1 MMEMQLARR
10 QFLQRTSAGLGAAA
24 VAGLLDPKLYAASN
38 SSEDG
43 RRGVLDELHFPAKAK
58 RVIYLFMA
66 GGPPHMDILDPK
78 PFLQRQN
85 GQELPASVRGKQ
97 RITLMTRNQKQLL
110 VAGSPIRFKTYG
122 ESGQVMNEH
131 LPHLGRVSD
140 ELAIV
145 RSLYSEPIN
154 HDPAVNMLQTGA
166 GRPGRPCIGSWIS
179 WGLGSENKDLP
190 DFVVLLSGNKG
201 QPVIS
206 RYYHSGFLP
215 SRHQGVQFQSKGD
228 PVLFLSNPA
237 GVDRRSRGRLIEGI
251 NALNR
256 RRLDLVGDPEIEAR
270 INSFELAYRMQ
281 TSVPDLMEIGQEPQY
296 VHDAYGTQ
304 PGEVSFANNCLLARR
319 LIERGVR
326 FVQLY
331 QRGWD
336 MHSEIKT
343 RMPQMCQLID
353 QPIAALITDLKQRGL
368 LDETLILWGGEFGRT
383 SYCQGEL
390 KPTFGRDHHPRCF
403 SVWLAGGGIK
413 GGISHGKT
421 DDYGYNVVEDGVH
434 VHDLQATV
442 LHCLGIDHEKMT
454 FRFQGRDQ
462 RLTDIGGR
470 VVTELLT

>member
-1 MMEMQLARR
+1 MMDMQLARR
-10 QFLQRTSAGLGAAA
+10 QFLTRTSAGLGAAA
-24 VAGLLDPKLYAASN
+24 VEGLLNPRLFANSTDSDTGSSGALTKLH
-38 SSEDG
+38 
-43 RRGVLDELHFPAKAK
+43 VPARAK

-78 PFLQRQN
+78 PFLERQN
-85 GQELPASVRGKQ
+85 GRELPASVRGKQ

-110 VAGSPIRFKTYG
+110 VAASPMKFKTYG
-122 ESGQVMNEH
+122 ASGQVMNEH

-140 ELAIV
+140 ELAII
-145 RSLYSEPIN
+145 RSLHSEPIN

-166 GRPGRPCIGSWIS
+166 DRAGRPCMGSWIS
-179 WGLGSENKDLP
+179 WGLGSENKNLP

-215 SRHQGVQFQSKGD
+215 SQYQGVQFQSKGD

-237 GVDRRSRGRLIEGI
+237 GIDGKSRRSLIEGI

-256 RRLDLVGDPEIEAR
+256 RRFDLVGDPEIEAR

-281 TSVPDLMEIGQEPQY
+281 TSVPDLMEITQEPQY
-296 VHDAYGTQ
+296 VHDAYGTK

-319 LIERGVR
+319 LVERGVR

-331 QRGWD
+331 QRDWD
-336 MHSEIKT
+336 MHDHIKK
-343 RMPQMCQLID
+343 RMPEMCQLID
-353 QPIAALITDLKQRGL
+353 QPIGALITDLKQRGL
-368 LDETLILWGGEFGRT
+368 LDETLIIWGGEFGRT
-383 SYCQGEL
+383 TYCQGEL
-390 KPTFGRDHHPRCF
+390 TSMFGRDHHPRCF

-421 DDYGYNVVEDGVH
+421 DDYGYNIVEDGVH
-434 VHDLQATV
+434 VHDLQATI
-442 LHCLGIDHEKMT
+442 LHCLGVDHEKMT

-470 VVTELLT
+470 VVTELLA